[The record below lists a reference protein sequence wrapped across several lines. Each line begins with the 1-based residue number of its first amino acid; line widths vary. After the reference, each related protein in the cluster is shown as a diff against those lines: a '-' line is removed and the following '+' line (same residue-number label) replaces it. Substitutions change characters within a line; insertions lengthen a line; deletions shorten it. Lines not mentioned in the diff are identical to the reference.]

1 MMATEVLSFRLDSKD
16 VAYLRKH
23 GLNPNEFA
31 KSAVETYLRRLR
43 AQKSVGALAKAGWK
57 LPKPVEQVIREMRDS
72 R

>member
-1 MMATEVLSFRLDSKD
+1 MMATEVLSFRLDTRD

-31 KSAVETYLRRLR
+31 KGAAEAFLRRLR
-43 AQKSVGALAKAGWK
+43 AQSGVDALAKAGWT
-57 LPKPVEQVIREMRDS
+57 LPKPVEQVLREMRDS